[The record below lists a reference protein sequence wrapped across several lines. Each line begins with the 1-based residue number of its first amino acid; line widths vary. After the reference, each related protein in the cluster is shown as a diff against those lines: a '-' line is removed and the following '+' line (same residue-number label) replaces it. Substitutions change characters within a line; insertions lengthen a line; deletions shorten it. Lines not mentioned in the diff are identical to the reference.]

1 MLVGGLFST
10 HPLLKMQPTN
20 VELESSLLKNETSSL
35 KKSSPVSEEV
45 LSQLLFSNEVVSK
58 SHSSPTA
65 VLQKIP
71 IEVLDNNKTSRSE
84 TSAFS
89 GLRFA
94 SLSVEPSESTIGK

>member
-10 HPLLKMQPTN
+10 HPLLKMQSTN

-35 KKSSPVSEEV
+35 KKSSPASEV

-58 SHSSPTA
+58 SHSRPTA